1 MAQVTEVCFVLG
13 AEEFHVKGSKLRKS
27 SKYFEDL
34 FENSQEFT
42 EIRLILPEWI
52 KVRPFKVYL
61 SYIENSRLP
70 KLDLITAQKCLWLG
84 DFFKDNFLQKTL
96 IKDHILPFL
105 NKETVLL
112 FVQDTCTKISN
123 SAEVDECWYELF
135 TESCSFAAQNLTY
148 LMSETY
154 SVFTKL
160 DNLSIKQIFE
170 QASNFNTLRGLLP
183 KLQQIKNCK
192 SLLELISQLET
203 ESLLDFHTLHNHLL
217 VYEWNIDDFEFGN
230 FYKETEPFKIGS
242 TDWVLCIWC
251 FEHEKRLEFSLKL
264 AEVTNS
270 LKQKL
275 SVITSSVLLQ
285 NENFSDIE
293 PKILPIPAYSQDS
306 PIIREISS
314 GQLESVSSLRVR
326 LYASSEEIISVILT
340 EILNDPEI
348 LANQI
353 GNLSAC
359 FLLSILNSKYFNINS
374 EDFAVE
380 VLARWVEANL
390 DAKDQVLQSLN
401 DSIIWE
407 YVSAGQL
414 IFIAFNFQTFKKIP
428 IFQTSIKKELEN
440 KGKKLGSKNY
450 IEDNQGGR
458 KSYNKKIAR
467 EHYTNQKEYFGVI
480 FDLVLNME
488 TRVNPI

>member
-13 AEEFHVKGSKLRKS
+13 GEEFHVKGSKLRKS

-84 DFFKDNFLQKTL
+84 DFFKDNFLQTTL
-96 IKDHILPFL
+96 IKNHILPFL

-112 FVQDTCTKISN
+112 FVQDTCTKICN
-123 SAEVDECWYELF
+123 STEVDECWYELF
-135 TESCSFAAQNLTY
+135 TESCSFAAENLAY
-148 LMSETY
+148 FLGETY

-170 QASNFNTLRGLLP
+170 QSSNFSTLQGLLP
-183 KLQQIKNCK
+183 KLQQIKKCD
-192 SLLELISQLET
+192 SLLELITQLET
-203 ESLLDFHTLHNHLL
+203 ESLLNFHTLHNNLL

-264 AEVTNS
+264 AEVTKS

-285 NENFSDIE
+285 NENFTDIE

-314 GQLESVSSLRVR
+314 GKLESVSSLRVK
-326 LYASSEEIISVILT
+326 LYASSEEIISAILT

-348 LANQI
+348 LAEQM
-353 GNLSAC
+353 GNISSY
-359 FLLSILNSKYFNINS
+359 FLLSILNSKYFNVKS

-380 VLARWVEANL
+380 VLAKWVEKNL
-390 DAKDQVLQSLN
+390 DAKDEVLQTLN
-401 DSIIWE
+401 DSILWE
-407 YVSAGQL
+407 YVSVREL
-414 IFIAFNFQTFKKIP
+414 ISVAFNFQTFKKIP
-428 IFQTSIKKELEN
+428 IFQISIKKELEN
-440 KGKKLGSKNY
+440 KGKKLGSKKY
-450 IEDNQGGR
+450 LEDNQGGR
-458 KSYNKKIAR
+458 KSYKEKAAR
-467 EHYTNQKEYFGVI
+467 EHFTNQKEYFGVI
-480 FDLVLNME
+480 FDLILNVE
-488 TRVNPI
+488 TRVKSI